1 MTSEAKIG
9 LLLGLVVIFIIAFV
23 VNGLPGFKKGDQ
35 PPAEGME
42 LMAGR
47 QQENP
52 ALGGAQRDV
61 LNQQNIQPVNP
72 AGNDTRTSMH
82 LGNTPGTNLVSN
94 TGAGQIQP
102 PPGVA
107 QNNQQGNV
115 TITPTGN
122 TGIPSGPIQTTGNQ
136 VTGTVQTS
144 APRTYTV
151 QSGDS
156 LASIA
161 IKFYGPKE
169 GNRKVNI
176 DKIFSAN
183 KSTLRS
189 ANEIFVGQKLVI
201 PPLDG
206 TNSAS
211 QATSAPPSTG
221 TSGISSGTTG
231 GTSSGTREYVVVEGD
246 SLWKIAA
253 SKLGDGSRY
262 DEIVALNKLTN
273 EDSLTVGMKLKL
285 PAK

>member
-61 LNQQNIQPVNP
+61 LNQQNMQPVNP
-72 AGNDTRTSMH
+72 AGSDPRTSMP
-82 LGNTPGTNLVSN
+82 LGPTPGTNLVSN

-107 QNNQQGNV
+107 TYNPPSNV
-115 TITPTGN
+115 PIPGPVNSGTSNLTPPTTN
-122 TGIPSGPIQTTGNQ
+122 VPPS
-136 VTGTVQTS
+136 VQT
-144 APRTYTV
+144 AGPKTYTV

-206 TNSAS
+206 TSAAS
-211 QATSAPPSTG
+211 QATSTPPSTG
-221 TSGISSGTTG
+221 TSGISSGTTSS
-231 GTSSGTREYVVVEGD
+231 TSSGTREYVVVEGD